1 MIKFTFRFIL
11 LLTVLATFNSY
22 AQIPAFPGA
31 EGYGKYTVGGRGG
44 TIYEV
49 TNLNDSGSG
58 SFREAC
64 EASGA
69 RTVIFKVGGRINLI
83 NTIRI
88 TNPNITIAGQTAPGD
103 GIMISKEGSDKPA
116 LEVDASEVIIRH
128 IRFRRSTSYA
138 GGNNS
143 DNVWVASGHNIIFD
157 HCSFAWSSDGNLDFA
172 DYTDSNYDAENPVPP
187 PAKIIYNITV
197 QYCLFTNSY
206 GGSNKTMLVSRGP
219 SEISFFRNAWL
230 STATRNPAVST
241 PVNEAPRWDSYFEH
255 INNFHYDYTNG
266 PSFNN
271 NDMSSDAGI
280 FYVNVI
286 GNRAKEN
293 NNGSGVPPTVEN
305 GYSDRRWLRAA
316 TMGNDMGIF
325 VENNITPYR
334 PNDTYDEWEIG
345 QNSGGQADRD
355 ILIPENLRSYS
366 VINTPIVMDNVVL
379 WEPNDVWDNLR
390 THVGAS
396 LPARD
401 SEDARAVNDVDTGNS
416 TEDNTLN
423 TFPIVNNGTPYNDI
437 DNDGMDDL
445 WEMSEYGN
453 LDSDGIVDTDG
464 DGYTDL
470 EEYLNQ
476 TSNGSIPDIP
486 AENVLVAPN
495 SATLNIPDTVVLS
508 TTFTPENTLNKNGVW
523 SSTDSSIATVD
534 SNGIV
539 TSISVG
545 VAVITFT
552 SDSGGF
558 TGSAEITVTD
568 ITIPLESVILNP
580 TDITIE
586 IGETSEVTTVFMP
599 VNTTDELGTW
609 ISSDESIVSVDS
621 NGMLTSVNEGLAQIT
636 YTSNNTGLSGSS
648 NITVID
654 TFFGTYDLYNAATDE
669 LIQNIVGDTD
679 INLADEGNEINFRS
693 IPEGGDENTDVESV
707 KVDWTGPTAGTW
719 VESGAIYAGLPNGHL
734 DLNFESYVVEE
745 GTYNF
750 TVTYYSEDDATG
762 DVVAV
767 DKFSLTFFFDSLPNA
782 NAGVDQDMC
791 EGDTIILTASG
802 GPNFSWNSGENTAVI
817 EVSPSET
824 TTYFVIVSDDD
835 GNTDEDSVTVTV
847 NSIPLANAG
856 EDQTICLGQSAT
868 LVATGGV
875 SYLWNT
881 GETTASIEV
890 NPSVETSYS
899 VEVSNE
905 NCSSIDEVTVFVAEI
920 PNITISEDIVIIES
934 ETTTLTA
941 TGGENYEWSTGETT
955 ESIEVNPT
963 ETTIYTVSSV
973 SENGCVSSAN
983 VTVTVIA
990 EIIADAGEDITICNG
1005 EFVTLSASGG
1015 STYLWNTGD
1024 SGSELI
1030 INPTIT
1036 TTYTVTV
1043 EDEYGYTKD
1052 DSVTVFVN
1060 ESPNITVGD
1069 DVFIMIGDSTTL
1081 TANGG
1086 NNFVW
1091 STGET
1096 TNEISVSPDVTTTY
1110 IVTGFSEN
1118 GCQNTAEV
1126 TVTVVEE
1133 LNANAGEDVSI
1144 CLGESVTLNAS
1155 GGITY
1160 IWNTGGSGA
1169 TPTVTPTET
1178 TTYTVTIT
1186 DGFGNSDTDDII
1198 VTVNPLPIANAGENQ
1213 TICVG
1218 EFVNLTAEG
1227 GDTYLWST
1235 GETTANITVN
1245 PNEDTI
1251 YTVETFSNNC
1261 SDSADVTV
1269 FVSTMPEVVVS
1280 EDVTIVTGSSTTL
1293 LVSGG
1298 DSYLWNTGDTSN
1310 SIEVSPIET
1319 TTYSVTG
1326 FSANG
1331 CQSVAEVTV
1340 TVIAEVNAD
1349 AGNDVAI
1356 CFGESVTL
1364 NASGGINYTW
1374 STGEAG
1380 ASLTLSPTE
1389 TTTYT
1394 VTVTDSFGNSDTDSV
1409 TVIVNEL
1416 PTITI
1421 SESITIIEGDSTNL
1435 LVSGAESYLWN
1446 TGDTSNSILVSPSQT
1461 TTYSVVGTTNS
1472 CSSELKEVTVK
1483 VTPLFRAS
1491 AGTDERV
1498 CDNQNYEVVL
1508 TANEGDSYLWSTGET
1523 SQSIVVNPLSTS
1535 TYSVTVTQ
1543 GDQSDT
1549 DDVKVYVD
1557 PSPVV
1562 TIANGE
1568 SVEILSGDFVTLSAS
1583 GANTYRWNNGA
1594 SQPNIAVSPSIT
1606 TTYEIKGFIG
1616 ECYDEKQVTVNVL
1629 NRVTADAGE
1638 DVFACLEDVSTLT
1651 ASGGDDYI
1659 WSTGE
1664 TTQTIEVSPTETT
1677 DYTVTVFNALDFDE
1691 ATVRVEVDVNCG
1703 IDSTNPVEEET
1714 EFAFDVYPNPAS
1726 GIVNVKI
1733 SGSLIVSDINIFDV
1747 TGKLVQY
1754 IKITNENLNPSTT
1767 TQVDISSLQAGVYFI
1782 KLNNKDR
1789 NITKKL
1795 IVK

>member
-1 MIKFTFRFIL
+1 MNKIIYFLLIIPFLSLSQQKAFPTAYGGGAYASGGRVGNVYHVTSLSDDNTVGTFRWALSQPRPSTIVFDVSGIIN
-11 LLTVLATFNSY
+11 LLTPL
-22 AQIPAFPGA
+22 QING
-31 EGYGKYTVGGRGG
+31 
-44 TIYEV
+44 
-49 TNLNDSGSG
+49 ND
-58 SFREAC
+58 
-64 EASGA
+64 
-69 RTVIFKVGGRINLI
+69 L
-83 NTIRI
+83 
-88 TNPNITIAGQTAPGD
+88 TIAGQTAPTGGVTLTYPAEGKLSYGD
-103 GIMISKEGSDKPA
+103 AQNIIMRYIRVRPQYQGDTALSIFPGNSEGDEASNLIFDHIS
-116 LEVDASEVIIRH
+116 I
-128 IRFRRSTSYA
+128 SYA
-138 GGNNS
+138 GLQGFSMRGKETKNITFQHGIIAESKTGSLFGDTDTANFSYDNTFRTTMFYNVGQRTPNTSSGRADVYNNVVYQWINRLTTVKVNSHINHFNNYYFLGSRVSLWYQYQSNPKMWFVNGATNEHPEFPFNIYTKGNIVQDLFTDPEA
-143 DNVWVASGHNIIFD
+143 DNQYLWIEHAYSSQTERVDPSFFTDVKFPMIGAVPEEMTAVEASIAVPLDSGAYKFLNADGSVGIYRDPQDARYVNNVINDTPEFFD
-157 HCSFAWSSDGNLDFA
+157 NYGYGESGSYHSASEEQPYLDFLA
-172 DYTDSNYDAENPVPP
+172 A
-187 PAKIIYNITV
+187 
-197 QYCLFTNSY
+197 
-206 GGSNKTMLVSRGP
+206 
-219 SEISFFRNAWL
+219 IS
-230 STATRNPAVST
+230 TT
-241 PVNEAPRWDSYFEH
+241 PVNTREEGFYVSNEH
-255 INNFHYDYTNG
+255 IPEIWFQ
-266 PSFNN
+266 
-271 NDMSSDAGI
+271 A
-280 FYVNVI
+280 NV
-286 GNRAKEN
+286 
-293 NNGSGVPPTVEN
+293 PT
-305 GYSDRRWLRAA
+305 
-316 TMGNDMGIF
+316 
-325 VENNITPYR
+325 
-334 PNDTYDEWEIG
+334 G
-345 QNSGGQADRD
+345 QN
-355 ILIPENLRSYS
+355 
-366 VINTPIVMDNVVL
+366 
-379 WEPNDVWDNLR
+379 
-390 THVGAS
+390 H
-396 LPARD
+396 
-401 SEDARAVNDVDTGNS
+401 
-416 TEDNTLN
+416 
-423 TFPIVNNGTPYNDI
+423 NDI
-437 DNDGMDDL
+437 AP
-445 WEMSEYGN
+445 S
-453 LDSDGIVDTDG
+453 
-464 DGYTDL
+464 GYTWL
-470 EEYLNQ
+470 EEYLNGVDADSE
-476 TSNGSIPDIP
+476 TSAIGVESIAVTP
-486 AENVLVAPN
+486 ATAELQI
-495 SATLNIPDTVVLS
+495 SETLQLTV
-508 TTFTPENTLNKNGVW
+508 TITPSNASNQSGEWT
-523 SSTDSSIATVD
+523 SSDESIATVD
-534 SNGIV
+534 SNGLV
-539 TSISVG
+539 TPVSFGDVT
-545 VAVITFT
+545 ITFIT
-552 SDSGGF
+552 NDGGF
-558 TGSAEITVTD
+558 TDTSEITVFPEALQASAGTD
-568 ITIPLESVILNP
+568 QQICQGESV
-580 TDITIE
+580 T
-586 IGETSEVTTVFMP
+586 
-599 VNTTDELGTW
+599 
-609 ISSDESIVSVDS
+609 
-621 NGMLTSVNEGLAQIT
+621 
-636 YTSNNTGLSGSS
+636 
-648 NITVID
+648 
-654 TFFGTYDLYNAATDE
+654 
-669 LIQNIVGDTD
+669 
-679 INLADEGNEINFRS
+679 
-693 IPEGGDENTDVESV
+693 
-707 KVDWTGPTAGTW
+707 
-719 VESGAIYAGLPNGHL
+719 
-734 DLNFESYVVEE
+734 
-745 GTYNF
+745 
-750 TVTYYSEDDATG
+750 
-762 DVVAV
+762 
-767 DKFSLTFFFDSLPNA
+767 
-782 NAGVDQDMC
+782 
-791 EGDTIILTASG
+791 LTASG
-802 GPNFSWNSGENTAVI
+802 GISYVWSTGETTESI
-817 EVSPSET
+817 EVTPNAT
-824 TTYFVIVSDDD
+824 ITYTVTVSDDF
-835 GNTDEDSVTVTV
+835 GQSEEASVTVTV
-847 NSIPLANAG
+847 NSIPLVNAG

-1036 TTYTVTV
+1036 TTYTVIV

-1096 TNEISVSPDVTTTY
+1096 TDEISVSPDVTTTY

-1178 TTYTVTIT
+1178 TAYTVTIT
-1186 DGFGNSDTDDII
+1186 DGFGNSDTDDVI

-1629 NRVTADAGE
+1629 NRVNADAGE